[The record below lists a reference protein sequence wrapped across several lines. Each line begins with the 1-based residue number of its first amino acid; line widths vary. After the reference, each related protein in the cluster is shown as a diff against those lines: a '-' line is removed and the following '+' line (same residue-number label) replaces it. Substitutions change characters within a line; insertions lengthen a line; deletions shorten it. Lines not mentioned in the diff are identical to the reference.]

1 MLRHVRQK
9 SQAKSFISS
18 EFSPTTNPGLLRT
31 RGTPPSSHPLHMSL
45 CLACPSHVHS
55 HAAVP
60 LSVRQPRFQS
70 VFPVNDKTF
79 GKSISFFLNQSPA
92 QMQVRM
98 PVCQT
103 PQSQQMGRMDSF
115 GASATLRGFTVER
128 PPAGTGRLPRHHCLA
143 TSSSPQSSSGA
154 SASQGSQ
161 ATLTTQPA
169 EKQHSKTKPKHCSRL
184 VVLKLPG
191 LKSPLHI

>member
-9 SQAKSFISS
+9 SQSKSFISS

-45 CLACPSHVHS
+45 CLACPSHLHS

-103 PQSQQMGRMDSF
+103 PQSQQMGRMDLF

-143 TSSSPQSSSGA
+143 TSSSPQSSSTT
-154 SASQGSQ
+154 SASHG
-161 ATLTTQPA
+161 TTG
-169 EKQHSKTKPKHCSRL
+169 HSDHTAS
-184 VVLKLPG
+184 
-191 LKSPLHI
+191 